1 MTESQSP
8 TIKRA
13 RKWLFKGLSRKEEGE
28 STKAPWWQVMCLTGV
43 DYFSTLGYQPGIA
56 FLAASYLSPLATLV
70 LVLFTLFA
78 ALPIYRRVAE
88 VSPHG
93 QGSVAM
99 LEHLLPGWRGK
110 AAVLVLIGFAATDFI
125 ITITLSAA
133 DAAQHVVE
141 NVFMRGFGLSP
152 LWVTDGLL
160 LVLAAIFLI
169 GFREAI
175 GVAIVL
181 VGTYLALNLVVVAV
195 CGFDIVQNQKP
206 VADWLGNLTSKY
218 PSVPQMFMVSLLL
231 FPKLALGL
239 SGFETGVA
247 VMPLVQGNSDDTEKT
262 PTGRI
267 KNTRT
272 LLSTA
277 AIVMSFFL
285 IATSLITTI
294 LIPASEFEDGGQ
306 ANGRA
311 LAYLAHHYLGDIFG
325 TVYDVSTIA
334 ILWFAGASAM
344 AGLINLVP
352 RYLPR
357 YGMAP
362 DWARAMRPLVL
373 VLFVVS
379 LAVTHYFRASVDAQG
394 AAYATGVLVLMASAA
409 VAVTLTDW
417 KTSVVRRVMLT
428 FITILF
434 IYTTLANVIERP
446 EGLHIASFFIWAII
460 FVSFISRLRRSTE
473 LRIKKVVVDEQAEAI
488 LQEAMGVGGTQLS
501 SGNLGQ
507 KLPGTIR
514 LVAHHPGNFDYAGK
528 LKEISEKHNIS
539 DEGVIFIEITLGD
552 ASEFIEDVL
561 EVKGEKRN
569 GYSVLTC
576 DAVAVPN
583 ALSAVLLYLRD
594 LTGKKPHIYLG
605 WTEGA
610 PLLYVMKF
618 VFLGDGET
626 ASITREI
633 LRLAEKDENL
643 RPCVH
648 VA

>member
-1 MTESQSP
+1 MTDSQPETLKS
-8 TIKRA
+8 A
-13 RKWLFKGLSRKEEGE
+13 QKWLFKGLSQKDEGE
-28 STKAPWWQVMCLTGV
+28 TTKAPWWQVMCLTGV

-70 LVLFTLFA
+70 LVLFTLAA

-133 DAAQHVVE
+133 DAAQHVVG
-141 NVFMRGFGLSP
+141 NTFMKGFSLSP
-152 LWVTDGLL
+152 MLVTDVLL
-160 LVLAAIFLI
+160 MILAGIFLL

-181 VGTYLALNLVVVAV
+181 VGIYLVLNLVVVCV
-195 CGFDIVQNQKP
+195 CANNLFLHQQPIN
-206 VADWLGNLTSKY
+206 DWLSRLTSQY
-218 PSVPQMFMVSLLL
+218 PSVPRMFLVSMLL

-247 VMPLVQGNSDDTEKT
+247 VMPLVQGDSADTEEIPK
-262 PTGRI
+262 GRI
-267 KNTRT
+267 KNTRK

-277 AIVMSFFL
+277 AIIMSFFL
-285 IATSLITTI
+285 IATSLITTMM
-294 LIPASEFEDGGQ
+294 IPANEFQDGGQ

-311 LAYLAHHYLGDIFG
+311 LAYLAHQHLGDIFG
-325 TVYDVSTIA
+325 TVYDISTIA

-373 VLFVVS
+373 VLFAVS
-379 LAVTHYFRASVDAQG
+379 LAVTQYFHASVDAQG

-417 KTSVVRRVMLT
+417 NKGIVKRVLLCI
-428 FITILF
+428 ITLLF

-446 EGLHIASFFIWAII
+446 EGLHIASFFIWAIL
-460 FVSFISRLRRSTE
+460 FVSFVSRLRRSTE
-473 LRIKKVVVDEQAEAI
+473 LRISKVVVDEQAEAI
-488 LQEAMGVGGTQLS
+488 LQEAMGVASKSLS
-501 SGNLGQ
+501 SDIAQ
-507 KLPGTIR
+507 KMPGTIR
-514 LVAHHPGNFDYAGK
+514 LVAHHPGNLEYKTK
-528 LKEISEKHNIS
+528 LAEIADKHNLGS
-539 DEGVIFIEITLGD
+539 DGLVFIEVVLGD

-561 EVKGEKRN
+561 EVKGERRGEYN
-569 GYSVLTC
+569 VLTC
-576 DAVAVPN
+576 NAVAVPN

-610 PLLYVMKF
+610 PLLYVLKF
-618 VFLGDGET
+618 VFLGEGET

-633 LRLAEKDENL
+633 LRLAEKDEEM

>member
-1 MTESQSP
+1 MTDSQSE
-8 TIKRA
+8 TLKSA
-13 RKWLFKGLSRKEEGE
+13 RKWLFKGLSKKDKAET
-28 STKAPWWQVMCLTGV
+28 TKASWWQVMCLTGV

-70 LVLFTLFA
+70 LVIFTLFA

-133 DAAQHVVE
+133 DAAQHVIG
-141 NVFMRGFGLSP
+141 NTFMKGFSLNP
-152 LWVTDGLL
+152 MIVTDVLL
-160 LVLAAIFLI
+160 MVLAAIFLI

-181 VGTYLALNLVVVAV
+181 VTIYLALNLVVVCV
-195 CGFDIVQNQKP
+195 CTNYLFLHPQP
-206 VADWLGNLTSKY
+206 VNDWVANLTAQY
-218 PSVPQMFMVSLLL
+218 PSVPRMFLVSMLL

-247 VMPLVQGNSDDTEKT
+247 VMPLVKGDSADTEAA

-277 AIVMSFFL
+277 AFVMSFFL
-285 IATSLITTI
+285 IATSLITTM
-294 LIPASEFEDGGQ
+294 LIPANEFQDGGK

-311 LAYLAHHYLGDIFG
+311 LAYLAHHHLGDIFG
-325 TVYDVSTIA
+325 TAYDLSTIA

-344 AGLINLVP
+344 AGLLNLVP

-379 LAVTHYFRASVDAQG
+379 LGVTQYFKASVDAQG

-417 KTSVVRRVMLT
+417 KKGLLKRSVLCV
-428 FITILF
+428 ITVLF
-434 IYTTLANVIERP
+434 IYTTLANIIERP
-446 EGLHIASFFIWAII
+446 EGLHIASFFIWAIL
-460 FVSFISRLRRSTE
+460 FVSFVSRLRRSTE
-473 LRIKKVVVDEQAEAI
+473 LRITKVVVDEQAEEI
-488 LQEAMGVGGTQLS
+488 LQEAIGAAKLLS
-501 SGNLGQ
+501 ANSGQ
-507 KLPGTIR
+507 KLPGPIR
-514 LVAHHPGNFDYAGK
+514 LVAHHPGNLEYETK
-528 LKEISEKHNIS
+528 LAEIENKHNIGPK
-539 DEGVIFIEITLGD
+539 DLIFIEVALGD

-561 EVKGEKRN
+561 EVKGERRGQYN
-569 GYSVLTC
+569 VLSC
-576 DAVAVPN
+576 NAVAVPN

-594 LTGKKPHIYLG
+594 LTGRRPHIYLG
-605 WTEGA
+605 WTEGP
-610 PLLYVMKF
+610 PLLYVLKF
-618 VFLGDGET
+618 VFLGEGET
-626 ASITREI
+626 ASVTREI
-633 LRLAEKDENL
+633 LRLAEKDESI

>member
-1 MTESQSP
+1 MTDSQSP
-8 TIKRA
+8 TMKKA
-13 RKWLFKGLSRKEEGE
+13 KKWLFKGLSKKDEHET
-28 STKAPWWQVMCLTGV
+28 TKAPWWQVMCLTGV

-160 LVLAAIFLI
+160 MVLAGIFLV

-175 GVAIVL
+175 GVAIIL
-181 VGTYLALNLVVVAV
+181 VGAYLALNLVVVGV
-195 CGFDIVQNQKP
+195 CGFDVMQHPQP
-206 VADWLGNLTSKY
+206 VSDWLGHLNSEY
-218 PSVPQMFMVSLLL
+218 PSVPKMIMVSLLL

-247 VMPLVQGNSDDTEKT
+247 VMPLVRGNSDDTEKT

-277 AIVMSFFL
+277 AVVMSFFL

-294 LIPASEFEDGGQ
+294 LIPANEFQDGGK

-379 LAVTHYFRASVDAQG
+379 IVVTHYFRASVDAQG

-409 VAVTLTDW
+409 IAVTLTDW
-417 KTSVVRRVMLT
+417 AKSASKRVMLT
-428 FITILF
+428 LITLLF

-460 FVSFISRLRRSTE
+460 FLSFVSRLKRSTE

-488 LQEAMGVGGTQLS
+488 LQEAMGVGSSSLSTGDTQ
-501 SGNLGQ
+501 Q
-507 KLPGTIR
+507 KLPGKIR
-514 LVAHHPGNFDYAGK
+514 LVAHHPGHLDYEAK
-528 LKEISEKHNIS
+528 LKEVAEKHNIGE
-539 DEGVIFIEITLGD
+539 EGVVFIEVEIED
-552 ASEFIEDVL
+552 ASEFLEDVL
-561 EVKGEKRN
+561 EVKGEKRD
-569 GYSVLTC
+569 GHSVLTC
-576 DAVAVPN
+576 KAVAVPN

-594 LTGKKPHIYLG
+594 LTGRSPHIYLG

-610 PLLYVMKF
+610 PLLYVLKF
-618 VFLGDGET
+618 VFLGEGET

-633 LRLAEKDENL
+633 LRLAEKDENV

>member
-1 MTESQSP
+1 MTDNQSD
-8 TIKRA
+8 TLKIA
-13 RKWLFKGLSRKEEGE
+13 RKWLFKGLSKKEEGE
-28 STKAPWWQVMCLTGV
+28 TTKAPWWQVMCLTGV

-56 FLAASYLSPLATLV
+56 FLAAAYLSPLATLV
-70 LVLFTLFA
+70 LVIFTLFA

-99 LEHLLPGWRGK
+99 LEHLLGGWRGK

-133 DAAQHVVE
+133 DAAMHVVE
-141 NVFMRGFGLSP
+141 NPFMKTYSFSP
-152 LWVTDGLL
+152 IAVTDMLL
-160 LVLAAIFLI
+160 LVLAGIFLL

-181 VGTYLALNLVVVAV
+181 VGIYLSLNLVVVGV
-195 CGFDIVQNQKP
+195 CFNQILLNQQP
-206 VADWLGNLTSKY
+206 IHEWLGRLTSKY
-218 PSVPQMFMVSLLL
+218 PSVAEMFFVSALL

-247 VMPLVQGNSDDTEKT
+247 VMPLVHGEKTDTEAAPK
-262 PTGRI
+262 GRI

-277 AIVMSFFL
+277 AIIMSFFL
-285 IATSLITTI
+285 IATSLITTV
-294 LIPASEFEDGGQ
+294 LIPADQFKDGGE

-311 LAYLAHHYLGDIFG
+311 LAYLAHQYLGNIFG
-325 TVYDVSTIA
+325 TAYDMSTIA

-373 VLFVVS
+373 VLFFVS
-379 LAVTHYFRASVDAQG
+379 LAVTHYFHASVDAQG
-394 AAYATGVLVLMASAA
+394 AAYATGVLVLMTSAA
-409 VAVTLTDW
+409 AAVTLTDW
-417 KTSVVRRVMLT
+417 QKGAVKRILLCI
-428 FITILF
+428 ITLLF

-446 EGLHIASFFIWAII
+446 EGLHIASFFILAII

-473 LRIKKVVVDEQAEAI
+473 LRISKVVVDEKAEEI
-488 LQEAMGVGGTQLS
+488 IREAMGIGSQAFGSPDCPQ
-501 SGNLGQ
+501 Q
-507 KLPGTIR
+507 LPGTIR
-514 LVAHHPGNFDYAGK
+514 LVAHHPGSLDYRAK
-528 LKEISEKHNIS
+528 LSEVKEKHNIGS
-539 DEGVIFIEITLGD
+539 EGIIFIEVVLGD
-552 ASEFIEDVL
+552 ASEFTEDVL
-561 EVKGEKRN
+561 TVKGETR
-569 GYSVLTC
+569 GGHHVLTC
-576 DAVAVPN
+576 KSVAVPN

-610 PLLYVMKF
+610 PLLYVLKF
-618 VFLGDGET
+618 VFLGEGET
-626 ASITREI
+626 ASVTREI
-633 LRLAEKDENL
+633 LRLAEKNEDI